1 MIEPLAVIVPA
12 YNAEPTLAK
21 VVKDVRRNLPGAW
34 IIGVD
39 DGSTDG
45 SRNHVGNPSMLGD
58 VRARKIARS
67 DHYVRPVQ
75 CSDDRWRESS
85 VMLPV
90 RVDCQNGFRALP

>member
-1 MIEPLAVIVPA
+1 MPFVVLVHEPLAVVVPA

-45 SRNHVGNPSMLGD
+45 SRQLL
-58 VRARKIARS
+58 RAVI
-67 DHYVRPVQ
+67 V
-75 CSDDRWRESS
+75 DDEPADDQGATVLDLMQALKQSLASAPAESPR
-85 VMLPV
+85 L
-90 RVDCQNGFRALP
+90 